1 MERDVGCLWY
11 LVPFVYCSEKNLM
24 NFFFNEEENLLIESL
39 PTPTLFLS
47 LLHKEKYVCMDK
59 PGGA

>member
-1 MERDVGCLWY
+1 
-11 LVPFVYCSEKNLM
+11 M

-47 LLHKEKYVCMDK
+47 PLHKEKYICMDK